1 LVDEQLIAI
10 VDDDRP
16 VRVSLRRLLKSFGY
30 AVAVFPSGVEF
41 LTSTHLVETDCLIA
55 DINMP
60 SMTGVD
66 LYQRLIK
73 LGHAIPTILIT
84 AYADEAVR
92 SRALNDGVIGY
103 LQKPVDEGDLM
114 HCLRLALDRHNHD
127 PNS

>member
-1 LVDEQLIAI
+1 LADEQLIAI

-30 AVAVFPSGVEF
+30 SVTVFPSGVEF
-41 LTSTHLVETDCLIA
+41 LTSTHLAETDCLIS
-55 DINMP
+55 DVNMP

-92 SRALNDGVIGY
+92 TRALNDGVVGY

-114 HCLRLALDRHNHD
+114 NCLRLALDRHNSR
-127 PNS
+127 P